1 MAELKCVAMIVS
13 KSKTRYQCAD
23 CGASFPQW
31 AGQCTSCGAWN
42 SLEALTQ
49 AGPAAAKSGRG
60 ARGYAGENRIQLLS
74 ELGEDSETR
83 IDSGF
88 LELDRVLG
96 GGIVA
101 GSVILLGGD
110 PGIGKST
117 LLLQMLI
124 RLKSRQRM
132 VYVTGEESLQQVRMR
147 ARRLGE
153 DQAALGVV
161 AETEVESILAML
173 DVDPP
178 ELLVIDSIQTL
189 FSRELGSAPGSV
201 AQLRECCALLVR
213 FAKQR
218 NVAIF
223 LVGHVTK
230 EGLIAGPRVLEH
242 MVDTVLYFEADP
254 AGRLRMIRAAKN
266 RFGAVNEIGF
276 FAMVDAGL
284 KEVRNPSAL
293 FLARD
298 GEPSP
303 GSVVLVTR
311 EGSRP
316 VLVEVQAL
324 VDRGGSSPRRVAVGL
339 ESNRL
344 AMLLAILHRH
354 AGISLLDQDVFLNVV
369 GGLQVRETAA
379 DLAAVL
385 AAVSSFR
392 SRALPAGL
400 AVFGELG
407 LSGEL
412 RPVSGGEER
421 IAEAAKQGF
430 ARVIVPRANAPR
442 GRVAGGCEIV
452 AARSLTEVLDA
463 II

>member
-1 MAELKCVAMIVS
+1 MPL
-13 KSKTRYQCAD
+13 SKTKKQFRCTQ
-23 CGASFPQW
+23 CGAVSSQW
-31 AGQCTSCGAWN
+31 AGQCTACGSWN
-42 SLEALTQ
+42 SLEAASST
-49 AGPAAAKSGRG
+49 APESSGRG
-60 ARGYAGENRIQLLS
+60 ARGYAGENRIRMLKDVGDES
-74 ELGEDSETR
+74 EVR

-96 GGIVA
+96 GGIVT
-101 GSVILLGGD
+101 GSVVLLGGD

-117 LLLQMLI
+117 LLLQLLI
-124 RLKSRQRM
+124 RMQSRQRM

-147 ARRLGE
+147 AQRLGE
-153 DQAALGVV
+153 KDAALGVV
-161 AETEVESILAML
+161 AETEVESILAL
-173 DVDPP
+173 LEQEPP
-178 ELLVIDSIQTL
+178 ALLVIDSIQTL
-189 FSRELGSAPGSV
+189 YTRELSSAPGSV

-230 EGLIAGPRVLEH
+230 EGVIAGPRVLEH

-254 AGRLRMIRAAKN
+254 GGRLRMIRAAKN

-276 FAMVDAGL
+276 FAMADSGL

-298 GEPSP
+298 AEPAA

-311 EGSRP
+311 EGSRS

-339 ESNRL
+339 EANRL
-344 AMLLAILHRH
+344 AMLLAVLHRH
-354 AGISLLDQDVFLNVV
+354 AQISLLDQDVFINVV

-379 DLAAVL
+379 DLATLL

-392 SRALPAGL
+392 DRALPGGL

-430 ARVIVPRANAPR
+430 SRIIVPQSNKPR
-442 GRVAGGCEIV
+442 KSPAK
-452 AARSLTEVLDA
+452 TEVLAVRSLSEALDA
-463 II
+463 AFS

>member
-1 MAELKCVAMIVS
+1 MAKA
-13 KSKTRYQCAD
+13 KRNYQCNE
-23 CGASFPQW
+23 CGAVAGQW
-31 AGQCTSCGAWN
+31 AGQCVSCGAWN
-42 SLEALTQ
+42 TLEPVRS
-49 AGPAAAKSGRG
+49 PAADKPGGRG
-60 ARGYAGENRIQLLS
+60 ARGYAGENRIRLLS
-74 ELGEDSETR
+74 EVEDQVEAR

-117 LLLQMLI
+117 LLLQMMI
-124 RLKSRQRM
+124 RLKDRQAM

-147 ARRLGE
+147 AARLGAP
-153 DQAALGVV
+153 QAALGVV
-161 AETEVESILAML
+161 AETEVESILAL
-173 DVDPP
+173 IANDPP
-178 ELLVIDSIQTL
+178 ALLVIDSIQTL
-189 FSRELGSAPGSV
+189 YSRELSSAPGAV

-213 FAKQR
+213 FAKQHG
-218 NVAIF
+218 VAIF

-230 EGLIAGPRVLEH
+230 EGVIAGPRVLEH

-254 AGRLRMIRAAKN
+254 GGRLRMIRAAKN
-266 RFGAVNEIGF
+266 RFGAVNELGF
-276 FAMVDAGL
+276 FAMADEGL
-284 KEVRNPSAL
+284 KEVRNPSAI
-293 FLARD
+293 FLTRASQ
-298 GEPSP
+298 PAP
-303 GSVVLVTR
+303 GSVILATR
-311 EGSRP
+311 EGSRS

-324 VDRGGSSPRRVAVGL
+324 VDRGGNSPRRVTLGL
-339 ESNRL
+339 EANRL
-344 AMLLAILHRH
+344 AMQLAILHRH
-354 AGISLLDQDVFLNVV
+354 AGISLLDQDVFVNVV

-392 SRALPAGL
+392 DRALPPDL

-421 IAEAAKQGF
+421 ILEAVKQGYT
-430 ARVIVPRANAPR
+430 RLIVPRANAPR
-442 GRVAGGCEIV
+442 KKPSGAQIHAVESLNDALS
-452 AARSLTEVLDA
+452 AAQ
-463 II
+463 

>member
-1 MAELKCVAMIVS
+1 MSKAKKNFRCV
-13 KSKTRYQCAD
+13 Q
-23 CGASFPQW
+23 CGASAAQW
-31 AGQCTSCGAWN
+31 AGQCVGCGAWN
-42 SLEALTQ
+42 SLEVLDQ
-49 AGPAAAKSGRG
+49 PPAAAQSGRG
-60 ARGYAGENRIQLLS
+60 ARGYAGENRIQLLKDV
-74 ELGEDSETR
+74 GQDVQAR

-96 GGIVA
+96 GGVVA

-124 RLKSRQRM
+124 RLQDKQRM

-147 ARRLGE
+147 AQRLGE
-153 DQAALGVV
+153 AEAVLGVV
-161 AETEVESILAML
+161 AETEVESILGLIEQA
-173 DVDPP
+173 PP
-178 ELLVIDSIQTL
+178 ALLVIDSIQTL
-189 FSRELGSAPGSV
+189 YSRELSSAPGAV

-230 EGLIAGPRVLEH
+230 EGVIAGPRVLEH

-254 AGRLRMIRAAKN
+254 GGRLRMIRAAKN

-276 FAMVDAGL
+276 FAMVDSGL

-298 GEPSP
+298 AEPAP
-303 GSVVLVTR
+303 GSVVLITR
-311 EGSRP
+311 EGSRS

-324 VDRGGSSPRRVAVGL
+324 VDRGGASPRRVAVGL
-339 ESNRL
+339 EANRL

-379 DLAAVL
+379 DLAALL

-392 SRALPAGL
+392 DRPLPAGL

-421 IAEAAKQGF
+421 ITEACKQGF
-430 ARVIVPRANAPR
+430 TRLIVPAANAPR
-442 GRVAGGCEIV
+442 IATPGCEVI
-452 AARSLTEVLDA
+452 AAKSLAAVLDA
-463 II
+463 VF

>member
-1 MAELKCVAMIVS
+1 METVS
-13 KSKTRYQCAD
+13 A
-23 CGASFPQW
+23 
-31 AGQCTSCGAWN
+31 
-42 SLEALTQ
+42 
-49 AGPAAAKSGRG
+49 PAAESGGRG
-60 ARGYAGENRIQLLS
+60 ARGYAGENRIRMLKDVGDES
-74 ELGEDSETR
+74 EVR

-101 GSVILLGGD
+101 GSVVLLGGD

-117 LLLQMLI
+117 LLLQLLI
-124 RLKSRQRM
+124 RMQARQRM

-147 ARRLGE
+147 AQRLGE
-153 DQAALGVV
+153 KDAALGVV
-161 AETEVESILAML
+161 AETEVESILAL
-173 DVDPP
+173 LEQDPP
-178 ELLVIDSIQTL
+178 TLLVIDSIQTL
-189 FSRELGSAPGSV
+189 YTRELGSAPGSV

-230 EGLIAGPRVLEH
+230 EGVIAGPRVLEH

-254 AGRLRMIRAAKN
+254 GGRLRMIRAAKN

-276 FAMVDAGL
+276 FAMADSGL

-298 GEPSP
+298 AEPAA

-311 EGSRP
+311 EGSRS

-339 ESNRL
+339 EANRL
-344 AMLLAILHRH
+344 AMLLAVLHRH
-354 AGISLLDQDVFLNVV
+354 AQISLLDQDVFINVV

-379 DLAAVL
+379 DLAVVF

-392 SRALPAGL
+392 DRALPGGL

-430 ARVIVPRANAPR
+430 SRIIVPQANKPR
-442 GRVAGGCEIV
+442 KSPSKTEVIAV
-452 AARSLTEVLDA
+452 RSLSEALDA
-463 II
+463 ALA

>member
-1 MAELKCVAMIVS
+1 MLKDVG
-13 KSKTRYQCAD
+13 D
-23 CGASFPQW
+23 
-31 AGQCTSCGAWN
+31 
-42 SLEALTQ
+42 E
-49 AGPAAAKSGRG
+49 
-60 ARGYAGENRIQLLS
+60 S
-74 ELGEDSETR
+74 EVR

-96 GGIVA
+96 GGIVT
-101 GSVILLGGD
+101 GSVVLLGGD

-117 LLLQMLI
+117 LLLQLLI
-124 RLKSRQRM
+124 RMQSRQRM

-147 ARRLGE
+147 AQRLGE
-153 DQAALGVV
+153 KDAALGVV
-161 AETEVESILAML
+161 AETEVESILAL
-173 DVDPP
+173 LEQEPP
-178 ELLVIDSIQTL
+178 ALLVIDSIQTL
-189 FSRELGSAPGSV
+189 YTRELSSAPGSV

-230 EGLIAGPRVLEH
+230 EGVIAGPRVLEH

-254 AGRLRMIRAAKN
+254 GGRLRMIRAAKN

-276 FAMVDAGL
+276 FAMADSGL

-298 GEPSP
+298 AEPAA

-311 EGSRP
+311 EGSRS

-339 ESNRL
+339 EANRL
-344 AMLLAILHRH
+344 AMLLAVLHRH
-354 AGISLLDQDVFLNVV
+354 AQIGLLDQDVFINVV

-379 DLAAVL
+379 DLATVL

-392 SRALPAGL
+392 DRALPGGL

-430 ARVIVPRANAPR
+430 SRIIVPQSNKPR
-442 GRVAGGCEIV
+442 KSPAKTDVLAV
-452 AARSLTEVLDA
+452 RSLSEALDA
-463 II
+463 AFS

>member
-1 MAELKCVAMIVS
+1 MALS
-13 KSKTRYQCAD
+13 KSKKQFRCTQ
-23 CGASFPQW
+23 CGAVSSQW
-31 AGQCTSCGAWN
+31 AGQCTACGSWN
-42 SLEALTQ
+42 SLEAVSS
-49 AGPAAAKSGRG
+49 AAPESSGRG
-60 ARGYAGENRIQLLS
+60 ARGYAGENRIRMLKDVGDES
-74 ELGEDSETR
+74 EVR

-96 GGIVA
+96 GGIVT
-101 GSVILLGGD
+101 GSVVLLGGD

-117 LLLQMLI
+117 LLLQLLI
-124 RLKSRQRM
+124 RMQSRQRM

-147 ARRLGE
+147 AQRLGE
-153 DQAALGVV
+153 KDAALGVV
-161 AETEVESILAML
+161 AETEVESILAL
-173 DVDPP
+173 LEQEPP
-178 ELLVIDSIQTL
+178 ALLVIDSIQTL
-189 FSRELGSAPGSV
+189 YTRELSSAPGSV

-230 EGLIAGPRVLEH
+230 EGVIAGPRVLEH

-254 AGRLRMIRAAKN
+254 GGRLRMIRAAKN

-276 FAMVDAGL
+276 FAMADSGL

-298 GEPSP
+298 AEPAA

-311 EGSRP
+311 EGSRS

-339 ESNRL
+339 EANRL
-344 AMLLAILHRH
+344 AMLLAVLHRH
-354 AGISLLDQDVFLNVV
+354 AQISLLDQDVFINVV

-379 DLAAVL
+379 DLATVL

-392 SRALPAGL
+392 DRALPGGL

-430 ARVIVPRANAPR
+430 SRIIVPQSNKPR
-442 GRVAGGCEIV
+442 KSPAK
-452 AARSLTEVLDA
+452 TEVLAVRSLSEALDA
-463 II
+463 AFS

>member
-1 MAELKCVAMIVS
+1 METVS
-13 KSKTRYQCAD
+13 A
-23 CGASFPQW
+23 
-31 AGQCTSCGAWN
+31 
-42 SLEALTQ
+42 
-49 AGPAAAKSGRG
+49 PAAESGGRG
-60 ARGYAGENRIQLLS
+60 ARGYAGENRIRMLKDVGDES
-74 ELGEDSETR
+74 EVR

-101 GSVILLGGD
+101 GSVVLLGGD

-117 LLLQMLI
+117 LLLQLLI
-124 RLKSRQRM
+124 RMQARQRM

-147 ARRLGE
+147 AQRLGE
-153 DQAALGVV
+153 KDAALGVV
-161 AETEVESILAML
+161 AETEVESILAL
-173 DVDPP
+173 LEQDPP
-178 ELLVIDSIQTL
+178 TLLVIDSIQTL
-189 FSRELGSAPGSV
+189 YTRELGSAPGSV

-230 EGLIAGPRVLEH
+230 EGVIAGPRVLEH

-254 AGRLRMIRAAKN
+254 GGRLRMIRAAKN

-276 FAMVDAGL
+276 FAMADSGL

-298 GEPSP
+298 AEPAA

-311 EGSRP
+311 EGSRS

-339 ESNRL
+339 EANRL
-344 AMLLAILHRH
+344 AMLLAVLHRH
-354 AGISLLDQDVFLNVV
+354 AQISLLDQDVFINVV

-379 DLAAVL
+379 DLAVVF

-392 SRALPAGL
+392 DRALPGGL

-430 ARVIVPRANAPR
+430 SRIIVPQANKPR
-442 GRVAGGCEIV
+442 RSPSKTEVIAV
-452 AARSLTEVLDA
+452 RSLSEALDA
-463 II
+463 ALA

>member
-1 MAELKCVAMIVS
+1 MAVS
-13 KSKTRYQCAD
+13 KSKRQFRCAE
-23 CGASFPQW
+23 CGASQAQW
-31 AGQCTSCGAWN
+31 AGQCAACGAWN
-42 SLEALTQ
+42 SLQ
-49 AGPAAAKSGRG
+49 ADESVASAPARGGARG
-60 ARGYAGENRIQLLS
+60 ARGYAGENRIALLREVS
-74 ELGEDSETR
+74 EDGERR

-124 RLKSRQRM
+124 RLQEQHSM
-132 VYVTGEESLQQVRMR
+132 VYVTGEESLQQVHMR
-147 ARRLGE
+147 ARRLG
-153 DQAALGVV
+153 DAQASLGVV
-161 AETEVESILAML
+161 AETEVESILAL
-173 DVDPP
+173 LAEAPP
-178 ELLVIDSIQTL
+178 ALLVIDSIQTL
-189 FSRELGSAPGSV
+189 YSRELNSAPGSV
-201 AQLRECCALLVR
+201 AQLRECAALLVR

-230 EGLIAGPRVLEH
+230 EGVIAGPRVLEH

-254 AGRLRMIRAAKN
+254 GGRLRMIRAAKN
-266 RFGAVNEIGF
+266 RFGAVNELGF
-276 FAMVDAGL
+276 FAMADSGL

-298 GEPSP
+298 AEPVP

-311 EGSRP
+311 EGSRS

-324 VDRGGSSPRRVAVGL
+324 VDRSGASPRRVAVGL
-339 ESNRL
+339 ETNRL
-344 AMLLAILHRH
+344 AMLLAVLHRH
-354 AGISLLDQDVFLNVV
+354 AGIGLMDQDVFLNVV

-392 SRALPAGL
+392 DRPLPAGL
-400 AVFGELG
+400 AVFGEIG
-407 LSGEL
+407 LAGEL

-430 ARVIVPRANAPR
+430 RKIVVPAANAPKR
-442 GRVAGGCEIV
+442 AFGDCEVVAV
-452 AARSLTEVLDA
+452 RSLSAVMDAVL
-463 II
+463 

>member
-1 MAELKCVAMIVS
+1 MSVS
-13 KSKTRYQCAD
+13 KLKKTYQCAECD
-23 CGASFPQW
+23 AKVAQW
-31 AGQCTSCGAWN
+31 AGQCGACGAWN
-42 SLEALTQ
+42 TLREVGMVARGAT
-49 AGPAAAKSGRG
+49 GGRG
-60 ARGYAGENRIQLLS
+60 ARGYAGESRIQLLREVGQDV
-74 ELGEDSETR
+74 ELR
-83 IDSGF
+83 IASGF
-88 LELDRVLG
+88 EELDRVLG

-124 RLKSRQRM
+124 RLQGHQRM

-147 ARRLGE
+147 AQRLGE
-153 DQAALGVV
+153 ADAALGVV
-161 AETEVESILAML
+161 AETEVESILAL
-173 DVDPP
+173 LESDPP
-178 ELLVIDSIQTL
+178 ALLVIDSIQTL
-189 FSRELGSAPGSV
+189 YSRELSSAPGAA
-201 AQLRECCALLVR
+201 AQLRECGALLVR

-230 EGLIAGPRVLEH
+230 EGVIAGPRVLEH
-242 MVDTVLYFEADP
+242 MVDTVLYFESDP

-276 FAMVDAGL
+276 FSMANSGL
-284 KEVRNPSAL
+284 KEVRNPSAM
-293 FLARD
+293 FLAR
-298 GEPSP
+298 SAQAAP

-311 EGSRP
+311 EGTRS

-324 VDRGGSSPRRVAVGL
+324 VDRGGGGAPRRVTVGL

-344 AMLLAILHRH
+344 AMLLAVLHRH
-354 AGISLLDQDVFLNVV
+354 ADLSLLDQDVFLNVV

-379 DLAAVL
+379 DLAALL

-392 SRALPAGL
+392 NRALPSEL
-400 AVFGELG
+400 AVFGEVG

-430 ARVIVPRANAPR
+430 QRIILPQANAPR
-442 GRVAGGCEIV
+442 KKIGGCEVLAV
-452 AARSLTEVLDA
+452 ASLAEA
-463 II
+463 IELSD

>member
-1 MAELKCVAMIVS
+1 MALS
-13 KSKTRYQCAD
+13 KSKKQFRCNQCDAL
-23 CGASFPQW
+23 ASQW
-31 AGQCTSCGAWN
+31 AGQCTACGAWN
-42 SLEALTQ
+42 ALEAV
-49 AGPAAAKSGRG
+49 AAAPVESSGRG
-60 ARGYAGENRIQLLS
+60 ARGYAGENRIRMLKDV
-74 ELGEDSETR
+74 GEDAEVR

-101 GSVILLGGD
+101 GSVVLLGGD

-117 LLLQMLI
+117 LLLQLLI
-124 RLKSRQRM
+124 RMQSRQRM

-147 ARRLGE
+147 AQRLGE
-153 DQAALGVV
+153 KDAALGVV
-161 AETEVESILAML
+161 AETEVESILAL
-173 DVDPP
+173 LEQEPP
-178 ELLVIDSIQTL
+178 ALLVIDSIQTL
-189 FSRELGSAPGSV
+189 YTRGLSSAPGSV

-230 EGLIAGPRVLEH
+230 EGVIAGPRVLEH

-254 AGRLRMIRAAKN
+254 GGRLRMIRAAKN

-276 FAMVDAGL
+276 FAMADSGL

-298 GEPSP
+298 ADPAA

-311 EGSRP
+311 EGSRS

-339 ESNRL
+339 EANRL
-344 AMLLAILHRH
+344 AMLLAVLHRH
-354 AGISLLDQDVFLNVV
+354 AQISLLDQDVFINVV

-379 DLAAVL
+379 DLATVL

-392 SRALPAGL
+392 DRALPGGL

-430 ARVIVPRANAPR
+430 ARIIVPLSNKPRKAPAKTE
-442 GRVAGGCEIV
+442 VIAV
-452 AARSLTEVLDA
+452 RSLSEALDA
-463 II
+463 AFS

>member
-1 MAELKCVAMIVS
+1 MS
-13 KSKTRYQCAD
+13 KSKTLYRCTE
-23 CGASFPQW
+23 CGGSQAQW
-31 AGQCTSCGAWN
+31 AGQCGACGAWN
-42 SLEALTQ
+42 SLETETAQ
-49 AGPAAAKSGRG
+49 PAAGSSTGRG
-60 ARGYAGENRIQLLS
+60 ARGYAGENRIQMLKDVGQQA
-74 ELGEDSETR
+74 EQR
-83 IDSGF
+83 VDSGF

-101 GSVILLGGD
+101 GSVIMLGGD

-124 RLKSRQRM
+124 RLQGRQSM
-132 VYVTGEESLQQVRMR
+132 VYVTGEESLQQVHMR
-147 ARRLGE
+147 ARRLGDAE
-153 DQAALGVV
+153 AGLGVV

-173 DVDPP
+173 QHDPP
-178 ELLVIDSIQTL
+178 ALLVIDSIQTL
-189 FSRELGSAPGSV
+189 YSRELGSAPGSV

-230 EGLIAGPRVLEH
+230 EGVIAGPRVLEH

-254 AGRLRMIRAAKN
+254 GGRLRMIRAAKN
-266 RFGAVNEIGF
+266 RFGAVNELGF
-276 FAMVDAGL
+276 FAMVDSGL

-293 FLARD
+293 FLSREA
-298 GEPSP
+298 EPVA
-303 GSVVLVTR
+303 GSTVLVTR
-311 EGSRP
+311 EGSRC

-324 VDRGGSSPRRVAVGL
+324 VDSGGGSPRRVAVGL
-339 ESNRL
+339 EQARL
-344 AMLLAILHRH
+344 AMLLAVLHRH

-392 SRALPAGL
+392 DRPLPAGL
-400 AVFGELG
+400 AVFGEIG
-407 LSGEL
+407 LAGEL

-421 IAEAAKQGF
+421 ISEAAKQGF
-430 ARVIVPRANAPR
+430 QRVIVPKANAPKR
-442 GRVAGGCEIV
+442 AIGGCEV
-452 AARSLTEVLDA
+452 TAVGSLSAVLDA
-463 II
+463 VF

>member
-1 MAELKCVAMIVS
+1 MPVS
-13 KSKTRYQCAD
+13 KSKQTYSCTS
-23 CGASFPQW
+23 CGANASQW
-31 AGQCTSCGAWN
+31 AGQCLSCGEWN
-42 SLEALTQ
+42 TLEKQ
-49 AGPAAAKSGRG
+49 AAAPNDRPGRG
-60 ARGYAGENRIQLLS
+60 ARGYAGENRIRLLS
-74 ELGEDSETR
+74 EVGDETEVR

-117 LLLQMLI
+117 LLLQLLM
-124 RLKSRQRM
+124 KVGQRENM

-147 ARRLGE
+147 AQRLGQGDAE
-153 DQAALGVV
+153 LGVV

-173 DVDPP
+173 QNKPP
-178 ELLVIDSIQTL
+178 ALLVIDSIQTL

-230 EGLIAGPRVLEH
+230 EGVIAGPRVLEH

-254 AGRLRMIRAAKN
+254 GGRLRMIRAAKN
-266 RFGAVNEIGF
+266 RFGAVNELGF
-276 FAMVDAGL
+276 FAMADSGL

-298 GEPSP
+298 TEPAS

-339 ESNRL
+339 EANRL

-354 AGISLLDQDVFLNVV
+354 AQLSLLDQDVFMNIV

-379 DLAAVL
+379 DLAVVL

-392 SRALPAGL
+392 DRPLPANL

-407 LSGEL
+407 LAGEL

-430 ARVIVPRANAPR
+430 TRIIVPKANKPR
-442 GRVAGGCEIV
+442 KALANVKVI
-452 AARSLTEVLDA
+452 AARNLVEALDA
-463 II
+463 AED

>member
-1 MAELKCVAMIVS
+1 ME
-13 KSKTRYQCAD
+13 
-23 CGASFPQW
+23 CGAETSQW
-31 AGQCTSCGAWN
+31 AGQCGSCGAWN
-42 SLEALTQ
+42 SLQ
-49 AGPAAAKSGRG
+49 QQAAAKAQSGSGRG
-60 ARGYAGENRIQLLS
+60 ARGYAGENQIRMLA
-74 ELGEDSETR
+74 EVGDDSETR

-117 LLLQMLI
+117 LLLQLLI
-124 RLKSRQRM
+124 KLQGQQKM

-147 ARRLGE
+147 SQRLGHG
-153 DQAALGVV
+153 DAALGVV
-161 AETEVESILAML
+161 AETEVESILGML
-173 DVDPP
+173 DAQPP
-178 ELLVIDSIQTL
+178 DLLVIDSIQTL
-189 FSRELGSAPGSV
+189 FSRELSSAPGSV
-201 AQLRECCALLVR
+201 AQLRECAALLVR

-230 EGLIAGPRVLEH
+230 EGVIAGPRVLEH

-254 AGRLRMIRAAKN
+254 GGRLRMIRAAKN
-266 RFGAVNEIGF
+266 RFGAVNEMGF
-276 FAMVDAGL
+276 FAMDDSGL

-298 GEPSP
+298 AEPAS
-303 GSVVLVTR
+303 GSVVLVSR

-354 AGISLLDQDVFLNVV
+354 AQLSLLDQDVFLNVV

-379 DLAAVL
+379 DLAVVL

-392 SRALPAGL
+392 DRALPAGL

-430 ARVIVPRANAPR
+430 TRIIVPKSNRPRKAP
-442 GRVAGGCEIV
+442 AGLKVMAVKTLAE
-452 AARSLTEVLDA
+452 ALDA
-463 II
+463 ATDS

>member
-1 MAELKCVAMIVS
+1 MS
-13 KSKTRYQCAD
+13 KIKQSYRCSS
-23 CGASFPQW
+23 CGASASQW
-31 AGQCTSCGAWN
+31 AGQCLSCGEWN
-42 SLEALTQ
+42 TLEQHKIAS
-49 AGPAAAKSGRG
+49 AEKPGRG
-60 ARGYAGENRIQLLS
+60 ARGYAGENRIRMLS
-74 ELGEDSETR
+74 EVGGDTEQR
-83 IDSGF
+83 IASGF

-117 LLLQMLI
+117 LLLQLLM
-124 RLKSRQRM
+124 KVGHEQSM

-147 ARRLGE
+147 AQRLGHG
-153 DQAALGVV
+153 DAPLGVV
-161 AETEVESILAML
+161 AETEVESIMGML
-173 DVDPP
+173 QDKPP
-178 ELLVIDSIQTL
+178 ALLVIDSIQTL

-230 EGLIAGPRVLEH
+230 EGVIAGPRVLEH
-242 MVDTVLYFEADP
+242 MVDTVLYFEAD
-254 AGRLRMIRAAKN
+254 AGGRLRMIRAAKN
-266 RFGAVNEIGF
+266 RFGAVNELGF
-276 FAMVDAGL
+276 FAMADTGL
-284 KEVRNPSAL
+284 KEVSNPSAL

-298 GEPSP
+298 AEPAS

-324 VDRGGSSPRRVAVGL
+324 VDQGGSSPRRVAVGL
-339 ESNRL
+339 EANRL

-354 AGISLLDQDVFLNVV
+354 AQLSLLDQDVFMNVV
-369 GGLQVRETAA
+369 GGLHVRETAA
-379 DLAAVL
+379 DLAIVL

-392 SRALPAGL
+392 DKPLSPSL

-407 LSGEL
+407 LAGEL

-421 IAEAAKQGF
+421 VAEAAKQGF
-430 ARVIVPRANAPR
+430 TRIIVPRSNKPR
-442 GRVAGGCEIV
+442 KIPGSVQII
-452 AARSLTEVLDA
+452 AARNLAEALDA
-463 II
+463 AHE

>member
-1 MAELKCVAMIVS
+1 MAVS
-13 KSKTRYQCAD
+13 KSKRQFRCAE
-23 CGASFPQW
+23 CGASQAQW
-31 AGQCTSCGAWN
+31 AGQCAGCGAWN
-42 SLEALTQ
+42 SLQ
-49 AGPAAAKSGRG
+49 ADETVTPAARGARG
-60 ARGYAGENRIQLLS
+60 ARGYAGENRVALLS
-74 ELGEDSETR
+74 DVSQDAERR

-117 LLLQMLI
+117 LLLQMLM
-124 RLKSRQRM
+124 RLQKQHSM
-132 VYVTGEESLQQVRMR
+132 VYVTGEESLQQVHMR
-147 ARRLGE
+147 AQRLGDAE
-153 DQAALGVV
+153 ARLGVV
-161 AETEVESILAML
+161 AETEVESILAL
-173 DVDPP
+173 LHDSPP
-178 ELLVIDSIQTL
+178 ALLVIDSIQTL
-189 FSRELGSAPGSV
+189 YSRELNSAPGSV
-201 AQLRECCALLVR
+201 AQLRECAALLVR

-230 EGLIAGPRVLEH
+230 EGVIAGPRVLEH

-254 AGRLRMIRAAKN
+254 GGRLRMIRAAKN
-266 RFGAVNEIGF
+266 RFGAVNELGF
-276 FAMVDAGL
+276 FAMADSGL

-298 GEPSP
+298 SEPVS

-311 EGSRP
+311 EGSRS

-324 VDRGGSSPRRVAVGL
+324 VDRSGASPRRVAVGL
-339 ESNRL
+339 ETNRL
-344 AMLLAILHRH
+344 AMLLAVLHRH
-354 AGISLLDQDVFLNVV
+354 AGIGLMDQDVFLNVV

-392 SRALPAGL
+392 DRALPQGL
-400 AVFGELG
+400 AVFGEIG
-407 LSGEL
+407 LAGEL

-430 ARVIVPRANAPR
+430 RKIIVPAANAPKKR
-442 GRVAGGCEIV
+442 TLGDCEVV
-452 AARSLTEVLDA
+452 AARSLSAVMDA
-463 II
+463 VF

>member
-1 MAELKCVAMIVS
+1 MS
-13 KSKTRYQCAD
+13 KVKQSFRCGECAATT
-23 CGASFPQW
+23 GQW
-31 AGQCTSCGAWN
+31 AGQCVSCGAWN
-42 SLEALTQ
+42 SLEKVQLASS
-49 AGPAAAKSGRG
+49 ADPKSRG
-60 ARGYAGENRIQLLS
+60 ARGYAGENQIRMLTDIGAD
-74 ELGEDSETR
+74 EEER

-101 GSVILLGGD
+101 GSVVLLGGD

-117 LLLQMLI
+117 LLLQLMM
-124 RLKSRQRM
+124 RTHTQHKM

-147 ARRLGE
+147 AQRLGQG
-153 DQAALGVV
+153 DAALGVV
-161 AETEVESILAML
+161 AETEVESILALL
-173 DVDPP
+173 DHQPP
-178 ELLVIDSIQTL
+178 ALLVIDSIQTL
-189 FSRELGSAPGSV
+189 YSRDLGSAPGSV

-230 EGLIAGPRVLEH
+230 EGVIAGPRVLEH

-254 AGRLRMIRAAKN
+254 GGRLRMIRAAKN

-276 FAMVDAGL
+276 FAMADVGL

-298 GEPSP
+298 AEPAA

-311 EGSRP
+311 EGTRSI
-316 VLVEVQAL
+316 LVEVQAL
-324 VDRGGSSPRRVAVGL
+324 VDRGGSSPRRVTVGL
-339 ESNRL
+339 EGNRL

-354 AGISLLDQDVFLNVV
+354 ASLSLLDQDVFMNVV

-379 DLAAVL
+379 DLAVVL

-392 SRALPAGL
+392 DRPLSANL

-421 IAEAAKQGF
+421 ITEAAKQGF
-430 ARVIVPRANAPR
+430 ARIIVPASNKPR
-442 GRVAGGCEIV
+442 TPPPNCQVIAVRNLVEA
-452 AARSLTEVLDA
+452 LDA
-463 II
+463 AQS